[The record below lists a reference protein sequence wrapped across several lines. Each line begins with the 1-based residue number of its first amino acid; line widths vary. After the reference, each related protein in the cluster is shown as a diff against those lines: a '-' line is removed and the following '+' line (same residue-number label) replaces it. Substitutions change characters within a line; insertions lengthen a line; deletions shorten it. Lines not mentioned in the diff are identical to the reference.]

1 MVVEAAERK
10 TEVSLKKGDVL
21 YLANTDDGI
30 VEKAIVSSVHTE
42 GGRVGSFRVDF
53 PETGDYDEYEG
64 STLGKNFFT
73 DMYLA
78 LAGLR
83 CVRCGA

>member
-1 MVVEAAERK
+1 MVVEASDK
-10 TEVSLKKGDVL
+10 KNGVTLKKGDVL

-30 VEKAIVSSVHTE
+30 VEKAVVSSVHTE
-42 GGRVGSFRVDF
+42 DGRVGSFRVDF
-53 PETGDYDEYEG
+53 PETGDYDEYE
-64 STLGKNFFT
+64 GKNFFT